1 MIIWAAC
8 QRRWDGRWN
17 EREASWPRT
26 RCHCRL
32 DRHRGIAASINAPN
46 TADTTNCLEIVKL
59 LLDHGADPLLTVAL
73 LRHLIGE
80 NGTGAQGP
88 APAAE

>member
-1 MIIWAAC
+1 VKRVGLVLSVTAA
-8 QRRWDGRWN
+8 WI
-17 EREASWPRT
+17 
-26 RCHCRL
+26 
-32 DRHRGIAASINAPN
+32 GIAASINAPN

-73 LRHLIGE
+73 LRHLIGK